1 MLKES
6 AIVKLITF
14 IFLLTLAGCASHEV
28 KPAVPMTIF
37 NPKSGSF
44 NVKVVLFQLNND
56 GSVQRLESGIVPMEQ
71 NIISALQGLGY
82 HYNPDG
88 NVDYLIE
95 ARIGSISP
103 KQAVAESSETVGF
116 AVDDGGDWPFFDDYP
131 VIVSEWS
138 PEIQRIKSGPDS
150 CFITTQVLIKA
161 DEDQRDIVVYHG
173 TPRPLEVPFV
183 LGCPFSE
190 CGQGANK
197 NLTDYILS
205 IFTTATRN

>member
-6 AIVKLITF
+6 AIVKLITLM
-14 IFLLTLAGCASHEV
+14 LLLMIAGCASHDV
-28 KPAVPMTIF
+28 KPAVSMTVF

-44 NVKVVLFQLNND
+44 NVHVVLFQLNND
-56 GSVQRLESGIVPMEQ
+56 GSIQKLESGIVPMEQ
-71 NIISALQGLGY
+71 SIISALEGLGY
-82 HYNPDG
+82 HYNPNG
-88 NVDYLIE
+88 NVDYMIE
-95 ARIGSISP
+95 ARIGSFSP
-103 KQAVAESSETVGF
+103 KQAVAESSENVGF
-116 AVDDGGDWPFFDDYP
+116 AIDDDGDWPFFNDYP

-161 DEDQRDIVVYHG
+161 DEEQRDIVVYHG
-173 TPRPLEVPFV
+173 TPRPLEVPFS

-190 CGQGANK
+190 CGQGASK

-205 IFTTATRN
+205 IFTPATRN